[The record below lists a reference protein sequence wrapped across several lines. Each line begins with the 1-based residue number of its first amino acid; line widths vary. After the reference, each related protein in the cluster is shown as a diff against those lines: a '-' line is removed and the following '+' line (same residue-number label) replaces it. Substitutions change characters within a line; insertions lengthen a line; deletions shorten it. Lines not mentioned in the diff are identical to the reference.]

1 MSLKFGTDGVRGV
14 ANAAVT
20 PLYVLNL
27 GRAAAQV
34 LGISRVVIGRD
45 TRRSGTMLEAALA
58 AGFAAEGVAVDLL
71 GVLPTPGVAHVARRE
86 GVAAAVI
93 TASHNPFA
101 DNGVKLFAAG
111 GHKLPDDVEARI
123 EAAMAALTDPILVG
137 DEVGTIV
144 GRPDAGQIYVEH
156 LMAIFAG
163 AAARPFDG
171 LRVVLDCAHGSMTGV
186 AADVVRGLGAT
197 VVVVGDQP
205 NGSNINA
212 GVGATHAAALA
223 AVTVEHGADVGL
235 AFDGDGDRLI
245 AVDHQGNVVDG
256 DHLIALLAADLRAQ
270 DKLAHD
276 TVVVTVMSNLGFH
289 KAMDAAGINVV
300 TTAVGDRYVLEA
312 LAEGRF
318 SLGGEQSGHII
329 IPEFATTGD
338 GLLAGLLLID
348 LVRRS
353 GRPLADLAAE
363 AMQSYP
369 QVLVNTRVGRPWAE
383 IADEVQPEIAR
394 VVGELGSDGRVLV
407 RPSGTEPL
415 VRVMVEAATNELAR
429 ASALRII
436 EAIVRA
442 GCATA

>member
-34 LGISRVVIGRD
+34 LGVSRVVIGRD
-45 TRRSGTMLEAALA
+45 TRRSGPMLEAALA
-58 AGFAAEGVAVDLL
+58 AGFAAEGVTVDLL
-71 GVLPTPGVAHVARRE
+71 GVLPTPGVAHVARTE

-101 DNGVKLFAAG
+101 DNGIKLFAAG

-123 EAAMAALTDPILVG
+123 EAAMAALADPSRVG
-137 DEVGTIV
+137 NEVGLIV
-144 GRPDAGQIYVEH
+144 TRADAGQLYAEH
-156 LMAIFAG
+156 LTAMFAG
-163 AAARPFDG
+163 ASSRPFQG
-171 LRVVLDCAHGSMTGV
+171 LRVVLDCAHGAMTGV

-205 NGSNINA
+205 NGSNIND

-223 AVTVEHGADVGL
+223 RSTVEHGADLGL

-245 AVDHQGNVVDG
+245 AVDHRGNVVDG

-270 DKLAHD
+270 GRLAHD

-289 KAMDAAGINVV
+289 QAMAATGITVA

-312 LAEGRF
+312 LGDGGF

-348 LVRRS
+348 YVKRS

-363 AMQSYP
+363 AMHSYP
-369 QVLVNTRVGRPWAE
+369 QVLINTRVGRPWAE
-383 IADEVQPEIAR
+383 IADEVLPEIAEVER
-394 VVGELGSDGRVLV
+394 KLGGEGRVLV

-415 VRVMVEAATNELAR
+415 VRVMVEAATDELAR
-429 ASALRII
+429 TSAQRII
-436 EAIVRA
+436 DAIVRA
-442 GCATA
+442 GT